1 MRSQVQQLCQNSE
14 TIVDS
19 IPQGKIGLYHV
30 TDHLLLLTYSEEFK
44 GSKTSQSKK
53 NVNIV

>member
-1 MRSQVQQLCQNSE
+1 MRSQVSQLCQNSE

-19 IPQGKIGLYHV
+19 IPQGKIDLHHV
-30 TDHLLLLTYSEEFK
+30 TDHLLLLPYSEEFE
-44 GSKTSQSKK
+44 GSKTNQNKK